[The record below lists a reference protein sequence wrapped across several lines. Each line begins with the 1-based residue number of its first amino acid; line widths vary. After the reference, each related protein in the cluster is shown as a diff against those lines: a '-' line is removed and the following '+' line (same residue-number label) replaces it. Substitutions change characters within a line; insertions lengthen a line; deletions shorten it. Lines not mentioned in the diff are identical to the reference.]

1 VGHYASY
8 EIFRITYLSH
18 LQRSRT
24 QKEIRLSQY
33 GTLTGKSMGGDKTSG
48 AWCQLIG
55 LVHVVGREGGVV
67 VSAALKR
74 DVP

>member
-1 VGHYASY
+1 MPLT

-18 LQRSRT
+18 LQSSGT
-24 QKEIRLSQY
+24 QKEIRLYRY
-33 GTLTGKSMGGDKTSG
+33 GILTGKSMGGDKISG

-55 LVHVVGREGGVV
+55 LVHVVGSEGGVIV
-67 VSAALKR
+67 IRAALKR